1 MGTSLQVQKIAC
13 VNDAGFVMSF
23 DLQFVD
29 PGTGHWVTAANS
41 GDYPI
46 DQTRSLDGQ
55 SVNLPAGVS
64 IRPEVHAVLGV
75 THDGDAVEYQPNGQ
89 TATYEVK
96 GTTLFYSVK
105 LIG

>member
-1 MGTSLQVQKIAC
+1 MASPLQVQKIAC

-23 DLQFVD
+23 ELEFLD
-29 PGTGHWVTAANS
+29 PGTGHWVSTANS

-46 DQTRSLDGQ
+46 DQTRTIDGQ

-64 IRPEVHAVLGV
+64 MRPQVHAVLGV
-75 THDGDAVEYQPNGQ
+75 THEGDPVEYQANGQ